1 MTKEYIEKNKNNLL
15 KPISLNRFGKSEDV
29 SNMVTFLASDKA
41 SYITGQIINIDGG
54 IN

>member
-1 MTKEYIEKNKNNLL
+1 MTNLL
-15 KPISLNRFGKSEDV
+15 RHDNQKKILDSISLSRFGKSEDV
-29 SNMVTFLASDKA
+29 SNLVTFLASDKA